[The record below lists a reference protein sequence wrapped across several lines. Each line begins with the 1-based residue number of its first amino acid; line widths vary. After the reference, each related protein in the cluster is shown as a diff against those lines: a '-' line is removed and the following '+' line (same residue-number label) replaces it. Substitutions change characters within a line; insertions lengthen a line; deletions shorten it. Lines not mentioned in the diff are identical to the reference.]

1 MSLGCV
7 VDIRAFSSAENG
19 AGDPKLFPGLCSG
32 APKQTLKTTR
42 RRKKQRSHRSSRK
55 HAVGDC
61 KGGKVRGSKCKQ
73 LTSDGSWRL
82 VLSRSAPARS
92 LTTECGTGPSPVQAD
107 CHCHNSPA
115 QCQTLHDHKCQSVW
129 LVDEVYIEILS

>member
-7 VDIRAFSSAENG
+7 VDTRAFISAENG

-55 HAVGDC
+55 HAVGDR

-82 VLSRSAPARS
+82 VLSHSALHGASPLSVAQALALCR
-92 LTTECGTGPSPVQAD
+92 LTVIVTTVRHSVKLCMITSVRVCG
-107 CHCHNSPA
+107 
-115 QCQTLHDHKCQSVW
+115 
-129 LVDEVYIEILS
+129 